1 MEDSVQQF
9 GTTLAKKV
17 LGRDWEGVRS
27 LLAPWLGLSTD
38 EVREFFESA
47 YREKLKA
54 NDVQGSHYPEEVPY
68 VSGSS
73 SDLAFLREKKDWMQS
88 SRPIAAEVTPENFR
102 QLQLFVGGRR
112 EATLNNAAQPRLGPD
127 EVGKLVL
134 LQASREDRGLQSH
147 VHVLL
152 LQRAA
157 TGCGADEESNPRTRS
172 CRNRRH
178 PQGCRQT
185 WTCGLA

>member
-102 QLQLFVGGRR
+102 QWMNFQLQCSEEQIEELGFGCFTELWLLVCETPDGLRVGYW
-112 EATLNNAAQPRLGPD
+112 
-127 EVGKLVL
+127 
-134 LQASREDRGLQSH
+134 SH
-147 VHVLL
+147 
-152 LQRAA
+152 
-157 TGCGADEESNPRTRS
+157 SY
-172 CRNRRH
+172 
-178 PQGCRQT
+178 
-185 WTCGLA
+185 